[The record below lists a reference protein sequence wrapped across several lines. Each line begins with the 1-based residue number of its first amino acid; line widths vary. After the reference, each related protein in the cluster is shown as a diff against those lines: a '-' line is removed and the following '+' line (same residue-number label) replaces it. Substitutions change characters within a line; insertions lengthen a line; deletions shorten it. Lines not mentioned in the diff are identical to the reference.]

1 VARQSVESHV
11 SFVLEVVGFLAHLY
25 VPVETF
31 VVAPDFVQE
40 TPLDIF
46 AAACAGA
53 ATVNPAAIK
62 SKTENEEILRSML
75 KPFVE
80 VLRILANWY

>member
-1 VARQSVESHV
+1 
-11 SFVLEVVGFLAHLY
+11 

-46 AAACAGA
+46 TAACAGA
-53 ATVNPAAIK
+53 VTVSPAAIK
-62 SKTENEEILRSML
+62 SKTENVEILRSIL

-80 VLRILANWY
+80 VLPILATGC